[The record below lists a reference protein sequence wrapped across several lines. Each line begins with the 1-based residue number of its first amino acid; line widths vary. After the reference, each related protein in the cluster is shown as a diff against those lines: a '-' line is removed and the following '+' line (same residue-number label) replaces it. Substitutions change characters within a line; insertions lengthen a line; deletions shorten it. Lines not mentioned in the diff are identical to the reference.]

1 MSLDKAVGSWFRYEF
16 AWSND
21 RDAWRERLIGLLF
34 VLIAAG
40 FTWLSFHVDLWKAA
54 VLWATYFVA
63 LAICSRQGWLKLLG
77 PVLFYDMIRTSRR
90 SRYALMR
97 LVYAALLLFV
107 LCTMFMSMDFAN
119 RVNRRDSALLAEQF
133 FGVFMLVQLT
143 IVILLTPA
151 YVAGAISEEKDR
163 KTLEFMLATD
173 LHNREIVL
181 SKLLSRLANIT
192 LLLLTGLPILSML
205 QFIGG
210 VDAQLMLAG
219 FAGTGLTMLGIASLS
234 ILMSTLFQKPR
245 DSIGV
250 TYLLIV
256 TFVFGG
262 VACLSLR
269 EMRFREFMKET
280 LWVGDA
286 APTLADAAELI
297 NAGNPLMA
305 IGDIMMAIEGRNRL
319 ARGAPTSLAVELPRI
334 LERYGFF
341 HVGLS
346 ALCVGWSIFR
356 LRSIALKQ
364 TVGGSTK
371 KLRWWD
377 RYRPPI
383 GELPMMW
390 KELHIEGRSKFN
402 LLIFVAVVILILLT
416 LGSGLLVVCA
426 FLWDYF
432 LGGRP
437 NWMDLREQ
445 MNVWFR
451 IAGTGVGCLMLLM
464 MSTRA
469 ATCITHERE
478 RDTFDALIT
487 TPMSMEA
494 MLSAKLLGTM
504 MSLRM
509 GWLWYG
515 SMMAVAILSG
525 GIHLLAVPLVLM
537 AWFVYAVFF
546 TMLGMWFS
554 MACKSSMRATVLTVI
569 TALLLGGGHWIF
581 ASMCFYIPVSFL
593 MRGNGPHDFMEYIM
607 QFEAGLTPPWVLGLS
622 AYSWRNLEF
631 DFRHD
636 KMGEM
641 LVFCLIGLFL
651 WALAC
656 VILWYGVLVPK
667 FRLLTRREELVYQ

>member
-1 MSLDKAVGSWFRYEF
+1 MSLDKAVGSWFRQSF
-16 AWSND
+16 VWSNN
-21 RDAWRERLIGLLF
+21 RAAWRERLIGFLF
-34 VLIAAG
+34 VLIAVG
-40 FTWLSFHVDLWKAA
+40 FAWLSAQIDLWKAA
-54 VLWATYFVA
+54 LLWAAYFVA
-63 LAICSRQGWLKLLG
+63 LAVCSRQGWLKLLG

-90 SRYALMR
+90 SRYAIMR

-119 RVNRRDSALLAEQF
+119 QVNRRDTAILAQQF

-205 QFIGG
+205 QFLGG
-210 VDAQLMLAG
+210 IDGQLVLAG

-256 TFVFGG
+256 TYVFGMM
-262 VACLSLR
+262 ACLAMK
-269 EMRFREFMKET
+269 EEFPVFMKET
-280 LWVGDA
+280 LWEGAMAPSLGDV
-286 APTLADAAELI
+286 AEVA

-305 IGDIMMAIEGRNRL
+305 IIDIGMAIDGRNRL
-319 ARGAPTSLAVELPRI
+319 ARGAPTSLAAELPGI
-334 LERYGFF
+334 LERYAFF
-341 HVGLS
+341 HVGL
-346 ALCVGWSIFR
+346 AILCIGWSIVR
-356 LRSIALKQ
+356 LRTIALKQ

-371 KLRWWD
+371 KLRWWE

-383 GELPMMW
+383 GEMPMMW
-390 KELHIEGRSKFN
+390 KELHIEGRTKFN
-402 LLIFVAVVILILLT
+402 WLIFGAVVVLVLLT

-426 FLWDYF
+426 FLWDHF
-432 LGGRP
+432 LGGRADWP
-437 NWMDLREQ
+437 NLQEG
-445 MNVWFR
+445 MNMWFR

-464 MSTRA
+464 MATRA
-469 ATCITHERE
+469 AGSITHERE
-478 RDTFDALIT
+478 RDTLDALIT
-487 TPMSMEA
+487 TPMSCEA
-494 MLSAKLLGTM
+494 MLSAKLLGTL

-515 SMMAVAILSG
+515 SMMAIAILCG

-537 AWFVYAVFF
+537 AWFIYAVFF
-546 TMLGMWFS
+546 TMVGMWFS
-554 MACKSSMRATVLTVI
+554 MACKSSMRATVLTVL
-569 TALLLGGGHWIF
+569 TTLFLGGGHWLF
-581 ASMCFYIPVSFL
+581 AGMCFYIPVSIM
-593 MRGNGPHDFMEYIM
+593 MRAGGPGDFMEYIM

-622 AYSWRNLEF
+622 AYSWRNLEM

-656 VILWYGVLVPK
+656 VILWYGVLIPK
-667 FRLLTRREELVYQ
+667 FRQLTRREELVYQ